1 MRKYVKRFRNHDEL
15 EDYLLMKCDYGF
27 FKKVYVEEDYKYSG
41 WKVTMFY
48 DDEKENENAKEN

>member
-1 MRKYVKRFRNHDEL
+1 MKRFRNHDEL

-48 DDEKENENAKEN
+48 DDEKENENDKEN